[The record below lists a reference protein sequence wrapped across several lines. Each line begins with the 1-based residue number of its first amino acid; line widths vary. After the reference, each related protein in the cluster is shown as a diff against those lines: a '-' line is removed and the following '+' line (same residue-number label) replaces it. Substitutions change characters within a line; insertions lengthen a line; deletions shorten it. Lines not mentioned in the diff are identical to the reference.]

1 MKKYNT
7 IIFVPHA
14 RARFRKLTISTR
26 FLGLSAAA
34 VATLLVAAVAFG
46 WAFFASS
53 RQDRRYR
60 QALEENERLRSSAAA
75 LHSRI
80 DGISRQLSDFEARTK
95 RLAIVAGLTDSV
107 AGGVGG
113 PGATPSGKP
122 GDLGQQG
129 AWLSSRLEQLE
140 AQFSR
145 RSALIAATPTVWPV
159 HGALNSG
166 FGLRADPFTGQPAFH
181 EGVDIST
188 SRSEP
193 VLATADGTV
202 LRSGW
207 AGEYGR
213 AIEISHG
220 DRYTTLYGHLEATL
234 VAEGQTVRRGDR
246 VGLVGSTG
254 RSTAPH
260 LHYEVHVDGRAVNPL
275 EYILETR

>member
-1 MKKYNT
+1 M
-7 IIFVPHA
+7 
-14 RARFRKLTISTR
+14 
-26 FLGLSAAA
+26 A
-34 VATLLVAAVAFG
+34 V
-46 WAFFASS
+46 
-53 RQDRRYR
+53 
-60 QALEENERLRSSAAA
+60 EENQRLRSTTTA
-75 LHSRI
+75 LHQRI
-80 DGISRQLSDFEARTK
+80 DGISRQLSDFEARTR

-107 AGGVGG
+107 GGGVGG
-113 PGATPSGKP
+113 PGTAGAGLGEQGVRVATR
-122 GDLGQQG
+122 LGQ
-129 AWLSSRLEQLE
+129 LEE
-140 AQFSR
+140 RFSR

-166 FGLRADPFTGQPAFH
+166 FGLRSDPFTGQAAFH
-181 EGVDIST
+181 EGLDIST

-207 AGEYGR
+207 AGEYGK
-213 AIEISHG
+213 AIEIAHG
-220 DRYTTLYGHLEATL
+220 ERYTTLYGHLEETL

-275 EYILETR
+275 EYILDTR